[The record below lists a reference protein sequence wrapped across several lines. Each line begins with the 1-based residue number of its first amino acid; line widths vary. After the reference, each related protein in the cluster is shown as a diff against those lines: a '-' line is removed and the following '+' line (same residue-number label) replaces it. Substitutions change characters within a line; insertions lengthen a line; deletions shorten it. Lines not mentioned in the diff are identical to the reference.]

1 MGRRDEDGMDDEES
15 PFANMD
21 RNLVLR
27 EARCFNDKVVNPGKC
42 SIVLTKILYLLNQGE
57 EISQEEALDVFFAC
71 TKLFQCKNVHLRRMV
86 YLLIKTLKIDQ
97 DNRIIVVSCLNKDMT
112 STHDLFRANAIRVL
126 AKIMDP
132 SMLSSIER
140 FLKQAVVDKNPF
152 IVSATLCAGQ
162 HITARGGLT
171 ITKQWVNQ
179 LQEALSNSSAMVE
192 YQALA
197 LLYRVKQQD
206 QLAVSKVAA
215 ALVKNPPKG
224 SMAQCL
230 QIRIIVSLLNQQGS
244 IDQTLLNYIIN
255 CLHNKPV
262 LVMYEAARA
271 ICKLKAL
278 SAVQVTPA
286 VSVLQDYL
294 TSPIPAQRFAAV
306 RTLSQLVVRFPLV
319 VTVCSVDLERL
330 LTDPN
335 RNIATLAIT
344 TLLKTGAE
352 SNVDRLVGSISGFMS
367 EISDEFRIVM
377 VNAIKTLCLK
387 FPNKFQGLM
396 NFLASSLRE
405 EGGFQY
411 KKAIVDSMLEIISA
425 IPEAQESGLE
435 HFCEFIEDCEFPE
448 LSVKILSMLG
458 EKGPKTTNPGKYI
471 RFIFNRVILETSV
484 VRAAAVSSLAKFGTA
499 EPSLTESV
507 VVLLK
512 RCLNDNDDEVRDRS
526 VFYLN
531 LLDPQYKNFKSAQA
545 LLVHNSI
552 VGANQTIRDLEFS
565 LQVYL
570 ENPTA
575 EPFSLQSHM
584 LKCKESED
592 EKAATA
598 ANKASEQTSEADL
611 GGGEE
616 ESKAAAGNPYL
627 SLLNSI
633 PEFSDFGD
641 LFKSCKP
648 IEVTEGECEYVVSCV
663 KHIYAQN
670 VIFQFNITN
679 NMEDQFLE
687 NVSVEMEPDNASWQ
701 EELLVPE
708 ATIKYSEQ
716 GTVFVAVARPDDAF
730 TSGSIGNTL
739 KFEYKDVDDG
749 EPIGDAQA
757 DEYQLEELEVSESD
771 FVIGSHDLGLVE
783 FRKTWEALGTDSEV
797 VKKYSLGL
805 DSLQAAVDAVCDL
818 LGLAPCESSGIVPE
832 DARSHAVNLAGIF
845 LDGTQVLA
853 RAGFMLG
860 KTNSVTLKIAVRSTN
875 SDANE
880 LLCGAVR

>member
-1 MGRRDEDGMDDEES
+1 MVADKRKDEDAFEDDDS

-27 EARCFNDKVVNPGKC
+27 EARCFNDKQVNPGKC
-42 SIVLTKILYLLNQGE
+42 SIVLTKILYLINQGE
-57 EISQEEALDVFFAC
+57 ELSQEEALEVFFSC

-97 DNRIIVVSCLNKDMT
+97 DNSLIVVSCLSKDMT

-126 AKIMDP
+126 GRIMEI
-132 SMLSSIER
+132 SMMGSIER

-162 HITARGGLT
+162 HITNRGGIQ
-171 ITKQWVNQ
+171 ITKQWINQ
-179 LQEALSNSSAMVE
+179 LQEALSNAAPMVE

-206 QLAVSKVAA
+206 QLAVSKIAT
-215 ALVKNPPKG
+215 ALCKNPPKG
-224 SMAQCL
+224 AMAQCL
-230 QIRIIVSLLNQQGS
+230 QIRIILSLLNQSGN
-244 IDQTLLNYIIN
+244 IDQTLLNYVIN
-255 CLHNKPV
+255 CIHNKSL
-262 LVMYEAARA
+262 LVTYEAARA
-271 ICKLKAL
+271 ICRIKAL
-278 SAVQVTPA
+278 SAVQVAPA
-286 VSVLQDYL
+286 VSVLQDFL
-294 TSPIPAQRFAAV
+294 SSPIPTQRFAAV

-352 SNVDRLVGSISGFMS
+352 SNVDRLMNSISGFMS

-396 NFLASSLRE
+396 NFLANSLRE
-405 EGGFQY
+405 EGGFAF
-411 KKAIVDSMLEIISA
+411 KRAIVDSMLEIISA
-425 IPEAQESGLE
+425 IPDAQEPGLE

-458 EKGPKTTNPGKYI
+458 EKGPKTSNPGKYI
-471 RFIFNRVILETSV
+471 RFIFNRVILETAV
-484 VRAAAVSSLAKFGTA
+484 VRSAAVSSLSKFGSSV
-499 EPSLTESV
+499 PSLTESV

-531 LLDPQYKNFKSAQA
+531 LLDPQYKNFKTAQS
-545 LLVHNSI
+545 LLNHSSI

-565 LQVYL
+565 LQVYS
-570 ENPTA
+570 ENPPA
-575 EPFSLQSHM
+575 ESFALATHM
-584 LKCKESED
+584 LKCKESD
-592 EKAATA
+592 EVIP
-598 ANKASEQTSEADL
+598 TSKDDDS
-611 GGGEE
+611 GDIVDVEE
-616 ESKAAAGNPYL
+616 EKTGVNPHTA
-627 SLLNSI
+627 LLNSI
-633 PEFSDFGD
+633 PEFADFGE

-648 IEVTEGECEYVVSCV
+648 MEVTESETEYVVSCI
-663 KHIYAQN
+663 KHIYQQHI
-670 VIFQFNITN
+670 VFQFNITN
-679 NMEDQFLE
+679 NMDDQYLE
-687 NVSVEMEPDNASWQ
+687 NVSVEMEPDDGSWQ

-708 ATIKYSEQ
+708 SFIKYSEQ
-716 GTVFVAVARPDDAF
+716 GTAFVCLQRPSDSY
-730 TSGSIGNTL
+730 TSGSISNTL

-749 EPIGDAQA
+749 EPIGDSCEDQ
-757 DEYQLEELEVSESD
+757 YNLEDLEVSEAD
-771 FVIGSHDLGLVE
+771 FVIGEQGLGLVE
-783 FRKTWEALGTDSEV
+783 FRKKWESLGASTEV

-818 LGLAPCESSGIVPE
+818 LGLTPCESSGMVPD
-832 DARSHAVNLAGIF
+832 DARSHAVNLAGNF
-845 LDGTQVLA
+845 LDGTSILA

-860 KTNSVTLKIAVRSTN
+860 KTQSVTLKIAVRSTN
-875 SDANE
+875 SEANE